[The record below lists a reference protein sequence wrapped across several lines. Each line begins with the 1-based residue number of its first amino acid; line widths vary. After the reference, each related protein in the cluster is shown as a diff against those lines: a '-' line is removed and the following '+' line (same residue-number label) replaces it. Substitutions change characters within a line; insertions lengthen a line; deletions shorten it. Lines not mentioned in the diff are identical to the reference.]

1 MLEVAGLVKTYPTGD
16 QALRGVSLTVKATE
30 VVFVIGPS
38 GAGKS
43 TLIRCINRLVEPD
56 AGSVRLDGVEITRL
70 TGAELRRARR
80 HMAMIF
86 QEFNLVERLTVM
98 ENVLSGRLGYV
109 GLWQA
114 WRRRFPPEDVEL
126 AFETLARV
134 GLAGSENKRAD
145 ALSGGQ
151 RQRVGIARALV
162 QRPKILLVDDPT
174 SSLDPKPSEAV
185 MALIARLAAEE
196 QIPALVNIHDVALAR
211 RFAQRILGLNQ
222 GAFVFE
228 GAPADLTREALDL
241 IYRGAGE
248 ELASVL
254 GA

>member
-1 MLEVAGLVKTYPTGD
+1 MLEVAGLAKTYPGGD
-16 QALRGVSLTVKATE
+16 QVLCGVSLTVKATE

-70 TGAELRRARR
+70 TGADLRRARR

-109 GLWQA
+109 GLWRA
-114 WRRRFPPEDVEL
+114 WRRRFPAEDVEL

-134 GLAGSENKRAD
+134 GLAGFENKRAD
-145 ALSGGQ
+145 ELSGGP
-151 RQRVGIARALV
+151 RPRGGGARAL
-162 QRPKILLVDDPT
+162 
-174 SSLDPKPSEAV
+174 
-185 MALIARLAAEE
+185 AR
-196 QIPALVNIHDVALAR
+196 Q
-211 RFAQRILGLNQ
+211 FAQRILGLNQ
-222 GAFVFE
+222 GVFVFE
-228 GAPADLTREALDL
+228 GTPEDLTPAVLDL
-241 IYRGAGE
+241 IYAGAGE
-248 ELASVL
+248 ELTSAL
-254 GA
+254 GGR